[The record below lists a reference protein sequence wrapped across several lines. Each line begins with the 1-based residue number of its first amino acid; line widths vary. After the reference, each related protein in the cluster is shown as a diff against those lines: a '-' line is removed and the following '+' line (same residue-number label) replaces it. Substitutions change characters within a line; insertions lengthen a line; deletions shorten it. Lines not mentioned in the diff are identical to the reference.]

1 MAATVPIK
9 LLIVDDSELRC
20 IGIQS
25 YLENEQD
32 IDVVA
37 TCHTLSEAVL
47 LANQLNPGV
56 VLLSVSL
63 PDTHT
68 FEACQAIAANA
79 PSARIIALGSS
90 PLNPGE
96 FADSMMAGA
105 TGFLP
110 EDSRVSD
117 FVRVIRA
124 NGVGEL
130 LFTATVAEIVHRT
143 SKIYVRRVDLR
154 CLTPRE
160 LQMIILVSRGFKNTE
175 IAAKLQIGVP
185 TVRKYVSQTLY
196 KLGAASRSELAA
208 LSYPLAYLGNDAMG
222 MV

>member
-47 LANQLNPGV
+47 LANQLNPWV

-68 FEACQAIAANA
+68 FEACQAIAAND

-143 SKIYVRRVDLR
+143 SKIYVRRVDPGSFSFQGLAK
-154 CLTPRE
+154 PRMAKAWPGA
-160 LQMIILVSRGFKNTE
+160 QPMRRIAAAMLVSPPLRSSPKTTLRN
-175 IAAKLQIGVP
+175 AAI
-185 TVRKYVSQTLY
+185 T
-196 KLGAASRSELAA
+196 
-208 LSYPLAYLGNDAMG
+208 
-222 MV
+222 